1 MLSCR
6 GTPTFQVFIQADTE
20 DFVRSEEA
28 VVDTLFQ
35 TICING
41 FAEVRDIG
49 YLFCFLGCSSHTDLR
64 GAVEIFEY
72 PAPTG
77 VLLGAATVTLINDNE
92 VKEIRLECSERLFV
106 LVTRQLLIEGQIQL
120 IGAIQLFALDF
131 RHDLC
136 KRLEVLLH
144 GLVNEDVAVSKE
156 QDLFLSTGFPKA
168 VDDLKRSIG
177 LAGTGRHNEED
188 TILPTG
194 YCINGAVDGDTLI
207 VARGLITRL
216 EIIRLGNELLLLRR
230 EVLVA
235 DMPLPEILR
244 RRKLLK
250 RQFTLFPGFHI
261 VFQETV
267 AIRAV
272 HKRNVQ
278 HFGIFDGLLHP
289 GSNAVPVIFRLDNS
303 QRDIGLVVKQIV
315 CALSLSSGGDISADD
330 DTTVREVVLHADLL
344 LPVPASALNGWGN
357 KLKFDVLLSH
367 FMFFHKV
374 AHANAS
380 FCCFR

>member
-1 MLSCR
+1 M
-6 GTPTFQVFIQADTE
+6 
-20 DFVRSEEA
+20 
-28 VVDTLFQ
+28 FQ
-35 TICING
+35 TVCIDG
-41 FAEVRDIG
+41 FTEVRDIG
-49 YLFCFLGCSSHTDLR
+49 YLFRFLRRSSHTDLR
-64 GAVEIFEY
+64 GTVEVFEY
-72 PAPTG
+72 SAPTG
-77 VLLGAATVTLINDNE
+77 ILLGAATVTLINDDE
-92 VKEIRLECSERLFV
+92 VEEIRLKCTERLFV
-106 LVTRQLLIEGQIQL
+106 LITSQLLIEGQIQL

-131 RHDLC
+131 RHDFC

-156 QDLFLSTGFPKA
+156 QDFFLSTGFPKA

-244 RRKLLK
+244 RGKLLK

-272 HKRNVQ
+272 HKRNVK
-278 HFGIFDGLLHP
+278 HLGVFDGLLHP
-289 GSNAVPVIFRLDNS
+289 RTNAVFVVLRLDDS